1 MGSLQLIS
9 SVGSQTSQEL
19 EMLRSWSVLVFSL
32 VCLEP
37 GQAGLLGAGE
47 GDGSCAAP
55 PFRADT
61 ADLAWPSGCP
71 AWASCCT
78 EYGYCHPRSSWE
90 EKLFR
95 DCNGESNGIELPP
108 DTLLAEAEAEA
119 GDSLS
124 AELPLPAETEDT
136 GEDLVVAPPLPVID
150 NLVTEYDTDYTP
162 PLNGLYQAP
171 GE

>member
-1 MGSLQLIS
+1 M
-9 SVGSQTSQEL
+9 
-19 EMLRSWSVLVFSL
+19 FL

-37 GQAGLLGAGE
+37 GQAGLLGAGQ

-61 ADLAWPSGCP
+61 ADLAWPGGCP

-78 EYGYCHPRSSWE
+78 EYGYCHPRASWE
-90 EKLFR
+90 QQLFR
-95 DCNGESNGIELPP
+95 DCNGESNGSQLPP
-108 DTLLAEAEAEA
+108 DTILAEAEAAGELSVEVTEVAAEA
-119 GDSLS
+119 S
-124 AELPLPAETEDT
+124 AEV
-136 GEDLVVAPPLPVID
+136 LVAAPPLPVID
-150 NLVTEYDTDYTP
+150 NFVAEYDTP